1 MRAVDYLHEIS
12 AALDDA
18 YPADCVTHACRL
30 TQLLRAEGKKP
41 WIARLRDVRQVASGV
56 FHGPL
61 TPVRLLGRKGPTWTT
76 HYVACEGD
84 VVYDP
89 LTGAPVAVAEYSVA
103 AFGRAIHL
111 DRFLDEAATAELS
124 GGNELRAA
132 MR

>member
-12 AALDDA
+12 AALDDG

-30 TQLLRAEGKKP
+30 TELLLAEGKKP
-41 WIARLRDVRQVASGV
+41 WIARLRDVRYVASGV

-61 TPVRLLGRKGPTWTT
+61 TPIRLAGRKGPTWTT
-76 HYVACEGD
+76 HYVACDGD
-84 VVYDP
+84 FVYDP
-89 LTGAPVAVAEYSVA
+89 LTGTPVAVAEYSVA
-103 AFGRAIHL
+103 AFGRDIPL
-111 DRFLDEAATAELS
+111 ERFLDEATTADLS